1 MTVLRVAAVQASY
14 TLMDRDATID
24 RVAALTADA
33 AARGADLIVFP
44 EVFVPGTPIWIDTRP
59 VWDGDDDWFG
69 LLADNAVVVPGP
81 ASERLAAIAAGHHV
95 WLVVGI
101 DERKVAIQR
110 RHIDPVGHYN
120 RPDIFRLHADTAPRP
135 PVIVDPAPVT
145 PQNRTEE
152 HHEQHTPD
160 QRIRG

>member
-110 RHIDPVGHYN
+110 RHIDPVRPLQPAGHLPAA
-120 RPDIFRLHADTAPRP
+120 RRHRAAPAGDRRSSSGNATEP
-135 PVIVDPAPVT
+135 HGGT
-145 PQNRTEE
+145 P
-152 HHEQHTPD
+152 
-160 QRIRG
+160 